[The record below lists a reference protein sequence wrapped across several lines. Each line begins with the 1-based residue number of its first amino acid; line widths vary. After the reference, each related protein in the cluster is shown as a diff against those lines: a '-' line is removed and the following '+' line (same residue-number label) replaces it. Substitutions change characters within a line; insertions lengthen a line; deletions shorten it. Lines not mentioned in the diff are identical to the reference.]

1 MYVGLKQP
9 HADGEHYVTP
19 ALAIAKETKQS
30 PILLK
35 KLRLTSKESHVVWHE
50 IDEWTQK
57 CK

>member
-35 KLRLTSKESHVVWHE
+35 KLRLTSKESHVV
-50 IDEWTQK
+50 
-57 CK
+57 